1 MWPRSPAGSRRVR
14 RHWLPICLSL
24 LVVAGFLLNVA
35 GVFNWELLQRLENIA
50 YDSRLQLTAPRGID
64 HKVIIVDVDERSL
77 AAEGRWPW
85 PRNRLAKLVD
95 LLFEHYK
102 VRLLGFDMVFAERDE
117 SSGLGVLE
125 ALANGA
131 LRDSPGFAAELAKLR
146 PSLDHDR
153 LFAESLRGRPVILG
167 YYFNVGGSANPVGGD
182 RRLPGGTGA
191 LPPPTFAR
199 GGFPPGVHGLLA
211 DSYGANLPELQ
222 EAALGA
228 GHFLAWPDEL
238 DGIVRR
244 VPMLLEYRG
253 ALYESLSIAMLR
265 ALVGASRGELGI
277 EEQTGTQAGYTYPEW
292 LTVGPYRIP
301 VDERTTTLIPYR
313 GPQGSFPY
321 VSATDVLQDH
331 ADPALL
337 QGAIVLLGTSAPGL
351 VDVRSTP
358 MGGAYPGVEAH
369 ANMIAGVLDGE
380 VQEVPAYTRGA
391 EFLLLLLVGLLM
403 AFLLPLLS
411 PLWASMATILLLL
424 GVTALNLSLWAAHLV
439 LPLASSLTLILS
451 LFVVNMSY
459 GYFFEQRSK
468 RQISG
473 MFGQYVPP
481 ELVEEI
487 SANPERITLESVSR
501 EMTVLFAD
509 VRGFT
514 TIAESLEPTQ
524 LSQLMNEFLTPMTRI
539 IHRNRGTIDKYMGDA
554 IMAFWG
560 APLPD
565 PDHAA
570 HALATAMGMVEELIQ
585 LGAQFRAKAWPEIR
599 IGVGLNTGTMR
610 VGDMGSEFRRA
621 YTVLGDAVNLGS
633 RLEAL
638 TRQYGVDVIVSE
650 FTRDAGPRMV
660 YRELDRVKVKGKEQP
675 VAIFEPVGPESE
687 VEQATSSELAL
698 YHKALRLYRR
708 QGWDLAEVQF
718 LNLRRQ
724 APQRRLYA
732 LYVERIGY
740 FRANPPPAD
749 WDGVFT
755 FRTK

>member
-1 MWPRSPAGSRRVR
+1 VR
-14 RHWLPICLSL
+14 RRWLPIALSL
-24 LVVAGFLLNVA
+24 LVAAGFLLNVA
-35 GVFNWELLQRLENIA
+35 GVLDWQLLQRLENIA
-50 YDSRLQLTAPRGID
+50 YDTRLQLTAPRGVD
-64 HKVIIVDVDERSL
+64 HKVVILDIDERSL

-85 PRNRLAKLVD
+85 PRNRLAQLVD
-95 LLFEHYK
+95 LLFDRYHI
-102 VRLLGFDMVFAERDE
+102 RLLGFDMVFAERDE

-125 ALANGA
+125 RLAQGP
-131 LRDSPGFAAELAKLR
+131 LRAEPGFAAQLAKLR
-146 PSLDHDR
+146 PSLDHDH

-167 YYFNVGGSANPVGGD
+167 YYFNAAGDFGAANNPVGGQ
-182 RRLPGGTGA
+182 RLAAGSGV
-191 LPPPTFAR
+191 LPPPAFVR

-211 DSYGANLPELQ
+211 NGYGANLPELQ
-222 EAALGA
+222 QAALGA

-238 DGIVRR
+238 DGTVRR
-244 VPMLLEYRG
+244 VPMLMEYQG

-265 ALVGASRGELGI
+265 ALVGAPRVELGF
-277 EEQTGTQAGYTYPEW
+277 EAQTGTQVGYSYPEW

-301 VDERTTTLIPYR
+301 VDERITTLIPYR

-321 VSATDVLQDH
+321 IPVTDVLH
-331 ADPALL
+331 ENVDPALL
-337 QGAIVLLGTSAPGL
+337 KGAIALLGTSAPGL
-351 VDVRSTP
+351 FDVRSTP
-358 MGGAYPGVEAH
+358 VGSAYPGVEAH
-369 ANMIAGVLDGE
+369 ANMIAGVLDGA
-380 VQEVPAYTRGA
+380 VNEVPAYTRGA
-391 EFLLLLLVGLLM
+391 EFLLLLIIGIFM

-411 PLWASMATILLLL
+411 PLWAGLATALLLI
-424 GVTALNLSLWAAHLV
+424 GVTALNMGLWSVHLV
-439 LPLASSLTLILS
+439 LPLASSLTLILT

-481 ELVEEI
+481 ELVKEI
-487 SANPERITLESVSR
+487 SANPERITLASVSR

-514 TIAESLEPTQ
+514 TIAESLEPVQ

-570 HALATAMGMVEELIQ
+570 HALGAAMSMVEEIIQ
-585 LGAQFRAKAWPEIR
+585 LGAQFRAKGWPDIR

-638 TRQYGVDVIVSE
+638 TRQYGVDLIVSD
-650 FTRDAGPRMV
+650 FTRAAVTGIV
-660 YRELDRVKVKGKEQP
+660 FRELDRVRVKGKEQP
-675 VAIFEPVGPESE
+675 VAIYEPVGKEGEMDKALASE
-687 VEQATSSELAL
+687 IAL
-698 YHKALRLYRR
+698 YQKALRLYRR
-708 QGWDLAEVQF
+708 QDWDLAEVQF
-718 LNLRRQ
+718 LNLQRQ

-740 FRANPPPAD
+740 FRANPPGED